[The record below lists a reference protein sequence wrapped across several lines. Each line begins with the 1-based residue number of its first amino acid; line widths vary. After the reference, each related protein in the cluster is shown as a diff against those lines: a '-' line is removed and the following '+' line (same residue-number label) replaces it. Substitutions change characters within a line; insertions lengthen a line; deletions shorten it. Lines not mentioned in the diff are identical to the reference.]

1 MKYDFNRQCFQES
14 GYEAEKAA
22 VIGSD
27 RTVSWKELAG
37 QVEHL
42 AQLFRELAIP
52 KGHPVMIYGHKESA
66 FPVAMLACYHADI
79 TYIPIDIVYPIER
92 IRTIAEATGSQV
104 LICTGESKPDVGFSV
119 VIDRDFQSTI
129 HQTPVFPEVE
139 TDHSADL
146 LQYIIF
152 TSGSTGEPKGVQIT
166 KSSIQTFVDWAAVDF
181 GFSGNDV
188 LMNQAPFSFD
198 VSLCDI
204 LNAFV
209 RGGTLV
215 LSSGD
220 QVKDQDGFLKRLA
233 ETGCSVWTSTPS
245 FLYLFLRHENFH
257 AGNLPAINTF
267 LFMGEELPN
276 RTCGLLK
283 QLFPEARI
291 LNAYGPTEATIVTTL
306 IEITDAIIRDYPL
319 LPIGYAMPGSSLLID
334 KTDTETNEGELI
346 IVGNHV
352 SIGYYKRPEL
362 NDQKF
367 FLHNGQRA
375 FRTGDLAYY
384 EGDLLFCLGRNDDQ
398 VKLHGYRI
406 ELNEISHVLCKHA
419 LVSDAVS
426 IALKRGNEV
435 KKIISF
441 VIPANESEHPTREQ
455 LSDFLAEQ
463 LPYYMVPGDVAL
475 VEDFPYNSNHK
486 IDKNQ
491 LTERYV
497 KRQFINA

>member
-1 MKYDFNRQCFQES
+1 MKYDFKRQCFLEPEN
-14 GYEAEKAA
+14 EAEKAA

-27 RTVSWKELAG
+27 SSVSWKELNQ
-37 QVEHL
+37 QVDRL
-42 AQLFRELAIP
+42 TQLFRELAIP

-92 IRTIAEATGSQV
+92 IRKIAEATGSQV
-104 LICTGESKPDVGFSV
+104 LICTSELKPDVDFSV
-119 VIDRDFQSTI
+119 VVDHDFNPTI
-129 HQTPVFPEVE
+129 LRTPVFPDVE

-166 KSSIQTFVDWAAVDF
+166 KSSIQTFVDWASVDF
-181 GFSGNDV
+181 GCSGNDV

-198 VSLCDI
+198 VSLCDV

-209 RGGTLV
+209 QGATLV
-215 LSSGD
+215 LSSGE
-220 QVKDQDGFLKRLA
+220 QVKDQDGFLNRLA
-233 ETGCSVWTSTPS
+233 ETSCSVWTSTPS
-245 FLYLFLRHENFH
+245 FLYLFLRHEHFH

-283 QLFPEARI
+283 QLFPNARI
-291 LNAYGPTEATIVTTL
+291 MNAYGPTEATIVTTL
-306 IEITDAIIRDYPL
+306 VEITEEIISNYPL
-319 LPIGYAMPGSSLLID
+319 LPIGYAMPGSTLLID
-334 KTDTETNEGELI
+334 KSESGAKEGELI
-346 IVGNHV
+346 IVGDHV

-362 NDQKF
+362 NEEKF

-375 FRTGDLAYY
+375 FRTGDLAYF

-406 ELNEISHVLCKHA
+406 ELNEISNVLCKHE

-441 VIPANESEHPTREQ
+441 VIPASETNHPTREEIAA
-455 LSDFLAEQ
+455 FLADQ
-463 LPYYMVPGDVAL
+463 LPYYMVPGDIAL
-475 VEDFPYNSNHK
+475 VADFPYNSNHK

>member
-1 MKYDFNRQCFQES
+1 MKYDFNQQSFLELDH
-14 GYEAEKAA
+14 AIDKAA
-22 VIGSD
+22 IIGSD
-27 RTVSWKELAG
+27 TTVSWKELHE
-37 QVEHL
+37 QVDRL
-42 AQLFRELAIP
+42 TQLFSELAIP
-52 KGHPVMIYGHKESA
+52 KGHPVMIYGHKESG
-66 FPVAMLACYHADI
+66 FPVVMLACYHADI

-92 IRTIAEATGSQV
+92 IRTIAAATGSQV
-104 LICTGESKPDVGFSV
+104 LICTSDLQPEVDFSV
-119 VIDRDFQSTI
+119 VIDRNLHPTI
-129 HQTPVFPEVE
+129 HQQPVYSPID
-139 TDHSADL
+139 TNHSDDT

-166 KSSIQTFVDWAAVDF
+166 KSSIQTFVDWASVDF
-181 GFSGNDV
+181 GFSENDV

-198 VSLCDI
+198 VSLCDV

-209 RGGTLV
+209 RGATLV

-233 ETGCSVWTSTPS
+233 ATRCSVWTSTPS

-276 RTCGLLK
+276 RTCALLK

-306 IEITDAIIRDYPL
+306 IEITDEIIRDYPL
-319 LPIGYAMPGSSLLID
+319 LPIGYAMPGSTLLID
-334 KTDTETNEGELI
+334 KPDSEAKEGELI

-352 SIGYYKRPEL
+352 SIVYYTRPEL
-362 NDQKF
+362 NAEKF
-367 FLHNGQRA
+367 LLHNGQRA
-375 FRTGDLAYY
+375 FKTGDLAFF

-406 ELNEISHVLCKHA
+406 ELNEISNVLCKHT

-441 VIPANESEHPTREQ
+441 VIPASESELPTREQ
-455 LSDFLAEQ
+455 LSGFLAEQ
-463 LPYYMVPGDVAL
+463 LPYYMVPGDIAL
-475 VEDFPYNSNHK
+475 VADFPYNGNHK

-497 KRQFINA
+497 KRQFINT

>member
-1 MKYDFNRQCFQES
+1 MISQLLLIADFN
-14 GYEAEKAA
+14 
-22 VIGSD
+22 
-27 RTVSWKELAG
+27 
-37 QVEHL
+37 
-42 AQLFRELAIP
+42 P
-52 KGHPVMIYGHKESA
+52 
-66 FPVAMLACYHADI
+66 
-79 TYIPIDIVYPIER
+79 
-92 IRTIAEATGSQV
+92 
-104 LICTGESKPDVGFSV
+104 
-119 VIDRDFQSTI
+119 TI
-129 HQTPVFPEVE
+129 HQAPVFPEVE

-166 KSSIQTFVDWAAVDF
+166 KSSIQTFVNWAAVDF

-198 VSLCDI
+198 VSLCDV

-209 RGGTLV
+209 RGATLV
-215 LSSGD
+215 LSSGE
-220 QVKDQDGFLKRLA
+220 QVKDQDGFLSRLA

-291 LNAYGPTEATIVTTL
+291 MNAYGPTEATIVTTL
-306 IEITDAIIRDYPL
+306 IEITAEIIRDYPL
-319 LPIGYAMPGSSLLID
+319 LPIGYAMPGSTLLID
-334 KTDTETNEGELI
+334 KSETEAKEGELI

-362 NDQKF
+362 NDEKF

-375 FRTGDLAYY
+375 FRTGDLAYF
-384 EGDLLFCLGRNDDQ
+384 EGNLLFCLGRNDDQ

-406 ELNEISHVLCKHA
+406 ELNEISNVLCKHES
-419 LVSDAVS
+419 VSDAVS

-435 KKIISF
+435 KKDHQLCDSF
-441 VIPANESEHPTREQ
+441 Q
-455 LSDFLAEQ
+455 
-463 LPYYMVPGDVAL
+463 
-475 VEDFPYNSNHK
+475 
-486 IDKNQ
+486 
-491 LTERYV
+491 
-497 KRQFINA
+497 

>member
-1 MKYDFNRQCFQES
+1 MKYDFNQQCFLELTH
-14 GYEAEKAA
+14 EAEKPAI
-22 VIGSD
+22 IGSD
-27 RTVSWKELAG
+27 TTVSWQELAK
-37 QVEHL
+37 QVDQL
-42 AQLFRELAIP
+42 TQLFRELAIP

-79 TYIPIDIVYPIER
+79 TYIPIDVVYPIER
-92 IRTIAEATGSQV
+92 IRKIAEATGSQV
-104 LICTGESKPDVGFSV
+104 LICTSDLQPEVDFSV
-119 VIDRDFQSTI
+119 VIDRHFTQTI
-129 HQTPVFPEVE
+129 HRTPIFPEIE

-166 KSSIQTFVDWAAVDF
+166 KSSIQTFVNWAAVDF
-181 GFSGNDV
+181 GFSDNDV

-198 VSLCDI
+198 VSLCDV

-209 RGGTLV
+209 RGATLV

-220 QVKDQDGFLKRLA
+220 QVKDQDGFLKRLTD
-233 ETGCSVWTSTPS
+233 TGCSVWTSTPS
-245 FLYLFLRHENFH
+245 FLYLFLRHEDFH
-257 AGNLPAINTF
+257 AENLPAINTF

-306 IEITDAIIRDYPL
+306 IEITAEIIRDYPL
-319 LPIGYAMPGSSLLID
+319 LPIGYAMPGSTLLID
-334 KTDTETNEGELI
+334 KPEPEAKEGELI
-346 IVGNHV
+346 IAGNHV
-352 SIGYYKRPEL
+352 SVGYYKRPEL
-362 NDQKF
+362 NDEKF

-384 EGDLLFCLGRNDDQ
+384 EGSLLFCLGRNDDQ

-406 ELNEISHVLCKHA
+406 ELNEISNVLCTHP

-441 VIPANESEHPTREQ
+441 VIPVNESEHPTREH
-455 LSDFLAEQ
+455 LSAFLGEQ

-497 KRQFINA
+497 KRLFINA

>member
-1 MKYDFNRQCFQES
+1 MKYDFNRQCFLEPE
-14 GYEAEKAA
+14 YEAEKAA

-27 RTVSWKELAG
+27 SIVSWKELVR
-37 QVEHL
+37 QVDQL
-42 AQLFRELAIP
+42 SQLFSELAIP

-79 TYIPIDIVYPIER
+79 TYIPIDVVYPIER
-92 IRTIAEATGSQV
+92 IRKIAEATGSQV
-104 LICTGESKPDVGFSV
+104 LICTSDLQPEVDFAV
-119 VIDRDFQSTI
+119 VIDRDFNPTI
-129 HQTPVFPEVE
+129 HRKPVFPEID

-166 KSSIQTFVDWAAVDF
+166 KSSIQTFVNWAAIDF

-198 VSLCDI
+198 VSLCDV

-209 RGGTLV
+209 RGATLV
-215 LSSGD
+215 LSSGE
-220 QVKDQDGFLKRLA
+220 QVKDQDSFLNRLA

-291 LNAYGPTEATIVTTL
+291 MNAYGPTEATIVTTL
-306 IEITDAIIRDYPL
+306 IEITAEIIRDYPL
-319 LPIGYAMPGSSLLID
+319 LPIGYAMPGSTLLID
-334 KTDTETNEGELI
+334 KSESEAKEGELI

-362 NDQKF
+362 NDEKF
-367 FLHNGQRA
+367 FVHNGQRA
-375 FRTGDLAYY
+375 FRTGDLAYF

-406 ELNEISHVLCKHA
+406 ELNEISNVLCKHEG
-419 LVSDAVS
+419 VSDAVS

-441 VIPANESEHPTREQ
+441 VIPSTETKHPTREQ
-455 LSDFLAEQ
+455 LSTFLAEQ
-463 LPYYMVPGDVAL
+463 LPYYMVPGDIAL

>member
-1 MKYDFNRQCFQES
+1 MKYDFNRHCFL
-14 GYEAEKAA
+14 EADKAAGKAA

-27 RTVSWKELAG
+27 RTVSWQEMAE

-42 AQLFRELAIP
+42 THLFRELAIP
-52 KGHPVMIYGHKESA
+52 EGHPVMIYGHKESA
-66 FPVAMLACYHADI
+66 FPVAMLACYHAGI
-79 TYIPIDIVYPIER
+79 TYVPIDVVYPIER
-92 IRTIAEATGSQV
+92 IRKIAEATGSQV
-104 LICTGESKPDVGFSV
+104 LICAGEEQPDVDFSV
-119 VIDRDFQSTI
+119 VINRDFKPTI
-129 HQTPVFPEVE
+129 HRTPVFPEVE

-166 KSSIQTFVDWAAVDF
+166 KSSIQTFVNWAAVDF
-181 GFSGNDV
+181 GFSENDV

-209 RGGTLV
+209 QGATLV

-276 RTCGLLK
+276 RTCALLK

-306 IEITDAIIRDYPL
+306 IEITEEIIRDYPL

-334 KTDTETNEGELI
+334 QPDPEAKEGELI
-346 IVGNHV
+346 IVGDHV

-362 NDQKF
+362 NEEKF
-367 FLHNGQRA
+367 FLHNGRRA

-406 ELNEISHVLCKHA
+406 ELNEISHVLCTHE

-441 VIPANESEHPTREQ
+441 AIPAGENHPTREQ
-455 LSDFLAEQ
+455 LSDYLAEQ

-475 VEDFPYNSNHK
+475 VEEFPYNSNHK

-497 KRQFINA
+497 KRQFLNA

>member
-1 MKYDFNRQCFQES
+1 MKYDFKRQCFLEP
-14 GYEAEKAA
+14 ENKPEKAA

-27 RTVSWKELAG
+27 SSVSWKELNQ
-37 QVEHL
+37 QVDRL
-42 AQLFRELAIP
+42 TQLFRELAIP

-92 IRTIAEATGSQV
+92 IRKIAEATGSQI
-104 LICTGESKPDVGFSV
+104 LICTSKLQPDVDFSV
-119 VIDRDFQSTI
+119 VIDHHFNPTI

-139 TDHSADL
+139 TDHSTDI

-166 KSSIQTFVDWAAVDF
+166 KSSIQTFVDWASVDF

-198 VSLCDI
+198 VSLCDV

-209 RGGTLV
+209 RGATLV
-215 LSSGD
+215 LSSGE
-220 QVKDQDGFLKRLA
+220 QVKDQDGFLNRLA

-283 QLFPEARI
+283 QLFPDARI
-291 LNAYGPTEATIVTTL
+291 MNAYGPTEATIVTTL
-306 IEITDAIIRDYPL
+306 IEITEEIIRDYPL
-319 LPIGYAMPGSSLLID
+319 LPIGYAMPGSTLLID
-334 KTDTETNEGELI
+334 KSESGEKEGELI
-346 IVGNHV
+346 IAGDHV
-352 SIGYYKRPEL
+352 SIGYYKRTEL
-362 NDQKF
+362 NDEKF

-375 FRTGDLAYY
+375 FRTGDLAYF

-406 ELNEISHVLCKHA
+406 ELNEISNVLCKHE

-441 VIPANESEHPTREQ
+441 VIPASETNLPTREN
-455 LSDFLAEQ
+455 LSAFLADQ
-463 LPYYMVPGDVAL
+463 LPYYMVPGDIAL
-475 VEDFPYNSNHK
+475 VADFPYNSNHK